1 MGHGVFRFGDWQVDP
16 RTNTVRGNAGETQLE
31 PRAMDVLGFL
41 CARQGSVV
49 SVEELLIGC
58 WGSAENGDN
67 PVHKAIAQLR
77 RALGDDSSAPRY
89 IETIRKRGYRAI
101 AAVVEAGPGAPGSWQ
116 AGSPFRGLTAF
127 EEGHAAIFFGR
138 AQATARL
145 FDATIAQLAGGCAM
159 VMLLGPSG
167 AGKTSLVRAGLL
179 PQLMAQYAQPGA
191 RLALG
196 CTLYLDCADLGGGGL
211 FQALA
216 AVLIDAELDGSP
228 LFAGDSAASLGAR
241 LEQDPAGVCL
251 QLLVHGKRPRVGL
264 FVDRLEAIFRLDGA
278 NDALRARFVAVLEQL
293 ARSGMVFAVLAC
305 RNDFY
310 PEVAAMP
317 GLMALKARGG
327 HVDLLP
333 PDGAEIAQIVREPA
347 RAAQLRF
354 EFDSASGI
362 GLDDLLCD
370 AARAS
375 PDTLPLLQYCLDE
388 LYRQRGP
395 DGTLRLAVY
404 AALGG
409 IEGALGARAEQVV
422 AALGAAQI
430 AALPQ
435 VLSQLVSVA
444 DGELAVTAR
453 RAPWSALHTAAGRE
467 LVRALVDAR
476 LFVSELR
483 ADVPSFGVAHEALL
497 RRWPR
502 AQAWIARHRHAL
514 QVRTRIGQQAAI
526 WAAQGRPRD
535 LLLPKGSQVNQAR
548 ELLGMD
554 GFALNGAEQDF
565 VRLSVQR
572 VRLAERV
579 RLALFS
585 LVTVLALLACGL
597 GLAARAAQQRAE
609 QHRVDAEGLMGF
621 MLGDFVDKLR
631 PLGRLDLLDSVS
643 ARALAYL
650 SGSKTDDGGEA
661 ALTQRAKTL
670 QLIAEV
676 DIARANGA
684 AASTALQAA
693 RQILVRQ
700 VAAAPRDKALLKD
713 LGANAFWLGQIAFDR
728 NAWDVA
734 ATEFGAYL
742 AASDRLAAVDLQDP
756 DGWIEQSYARNSLGS
771 VALRRGA
778 NAEAVTQFASSVA
791 LKRRAL
797 AAKPGDT
804 ALAADLADSL
814 SWQATASEALGRL
827 DAAQALYAQELAQ
840 LLPLH
845 AATPGDAL
853 WTHRLADAYWHV
865 GQLQLA
871 RGQAGEAAAG
881 LARAVALLGGVA
893 ALAPSNRQWQV
904 DLAIMEVSLLDAE
917 RAQAG
922 ADARAILARLLALNA
937 RLAAQQALDPQRA
950 ELAHVLAR
958 SEQRLGSVYLQ
969 LGQAGPARAHG
980 ARALALLAPLVAATP
995 AAIALRAS
1003 AAEAWLLSADIEA
1016 AGGQEGAAQ
1025 AACGQARA
1033 QLRPVIAGST
1043 DYKVLAPQVRAH
1055 LCSGDGAVV
1064 AGQQKQLEQMSYR
1077 EVQYLRYLV
1086 SHPTKKGFP

>member
-41 CARQGSVV
+41 CARQGTVV
-49 SVEELLIGC
+49 SVEELLVGC

-101 AAVVEAGPGAPGSWQ
+101 AAVVDAGPGAPGSWQ
-116 AGSPFRGLTAF
+116 AGSPFRGLAAF

-145 FDATIAQLAGGCAM
+145 FDATIAQVAAGCAM

-179 PQLMAQYAQPGA
+179 PQLMAEYAQPGA
-191 RLALG
+191 TIALG
-196 CTLYLDCADLGGGGL
+196 CTLYCDCADLGGGL
-211 FQALA
+211 FQSLA

-228 LFAGDSAASLGAR
+228 LFPGDSAAMLGER
-241 LEQDPAGVCL
+241 LMKDPAGVCL
-251 QLLVHGKRPRVGL
+251 QLIAHGKRPRIGL
-264 FVDRLEAIFRLDGA
+264 FVDRLEAMFRQTDA
-278 NDALRARFVAVLEQL
+278 NDGNRARFVGVLEQL
-293 ARSGMVFAVLAC
+293 ARSGMVFVVLAC

-310 PEVAAMP
+310 PDVAAMP

-333 PDGAEIAQIVREPA
+333 PDGAELAQIVREPA
-347 RAAQLRF
+347 RAAQLHY
-354 EFDSASGI
+354 EFDGASGV
-362 GLDDLLCD
+362 GLDDMLCD

-395 DGTLRLAVY
+395 DGSLLLAVY
-404 AALGG
+404 AQLGG

-422 AALGAAQI
+422 AALGAAQV
-430 AALPQ
+430 AALPH
-435 VLSQLVSVA
+435 VLSQLVNVA
-444 DGELAVTAR
+444 DGEYAVTAR
-453 RAPWSALHTAAGRE
+453 RAPWSALFTPAERE

-483 ADVPSFGVAHEALL
+483 AGVPSFGVAHEALL

-502 AQAWIARHRHAL
+502 AQVWIARHRDAL
-514 QVRTRIGQQAAI
+514 QVRTRIGRQAAN
-526 WAAQGRPRD
+526 WGAQGRPRD

-554 GFALNGAEQDF
+554 GFTLSAVEQDY

-572 VRLAERV
+572 VRLAERARV
-579 RLALFS
+579 GVFA
-585 LVTVLALLACGL
+585 LVTVLAVLACCL

-609 QHRVDAEGLMGF
+609 QHRADAEGLMGF

-684 AASTALQAA
+684 AATTALQAA
-693 RQILVRQ
+693 RLILVRQ

-742 AASDRLAAVDLQDP
+742 AASDRLADVDPHDP

-778 NAEAVTQFASSVA
+778 NAEAVNQFAASVA

-797 AAKPGDT
+797 AAKPADT

-814 SWQATASEALGRL
+814 SWQATASQALGRL
-827 DAAQALYAQELAQ
+827 DAAQALYGQERAQ
-840 LLPLH
+840 LVPLH

-853 WTHRLADAYWHV
+853 WTHRLADADWHL
-865 GQLQLA
+865 GQLLLA
-871 RGQAGEAAAG
+871 RGRAGEAVAA
-881 LARAVALLGGVA
+881 LAPAVALLGGAVA
-893 ALAPSNRQWQV
+893 NDPSNRQWQV
-904 DLAIMEVSLLDAE
+904 DLAIMEVTLLDAE
-917 RAQAG
+917 GAHGAALPQAV
-922 ADARAILARLLALNA
+922 IARLLALNA
-937 RLAAQQALDPQRA
+937 KLAAQHALDPQRA
-950 ELAHVLAR
+950 ELSHVLGR
-958 SEQRLGSVYLQ
+958 TEQRLGAAYLQ
-969 LGQAGPARAHG
+969 LGQAGPARAH
-980 ARALALLAPLVAATP
+980 AERALALLAPLAAATP
-995 AAIALRAS
+995 TGIMRAS
-1003 AAEAWLLSADIEA
+1003 YADALLLGAEIGAA
-1016 AGGQEGAAQ
+1016 AGQDGAEQ
-1025 AACGQARA
+1025 AACAQARA

-1043 DYKVLAPQVRAH
+1043 DYRVLAPNVRAH
-1055 LCSGDGAVV
+1055 LCSGDGAAV
-1064 AGQQKQLEQMSYR
+1064 AGQQKLLEQMSYR

>member
-1 MGHGVFRFGDWQVDP
+1 MGHGVFRFGDWQIDP
-16 RTNTVRGNAGETQLE
+16 RTNTVRGTAGETQLE

-41 CARQGSVV
+41 CARQGTVV
-49 SVEELLIGC
+49 SVEELLVGC

-101 AAVVEAGPGAPGSWQ
+101 ADVVEAGPGAPGSWQ

-145 FDATIAQLAGGCAM
+145 FDATIAQVAAGCAM

-191 RLALG
+191 SLALA
-196 CTLYLDCADLGGGGL
+196 CTLYFDCADLGGGL

-228 LFAGDSAASLGAR
+228 LFAGDSAAMLGDR
-241 LEQDPAGVCL
+241 LMNDAAGVCL
-251 QLLVHGKRPRVGL
+251 QLIAHGKRPRVGL
-264 FVDRLEAIFRLDGA
+264 FVDRLEAMFRLTDA
-278 NDALRARFVAVLEQL
+278 NDGVRGRFVAVLEQL
-293 ARSGMVFAVLAC
+293 ARSGMVFVVLAC

-310 PEVAAMP
+310 PDVVAMP

-333 PDGAEIAQIVREPA
+333 PDGAELAQIVREPA
-347 RAAQLRF
+347 RAAQLHY
-354 EFDSASGI
+354 EFDSASGV
-362 GLDDLLCD
+362 GLDDMLCD

-395 DGTLRLAVY
+395 DGALLLAVY
-404 AALGG
+404 AQLGG

-422 AALGAAQI
+422 AALGAAQV
-430 AALPQ
+430 AALPH
-435 VLSQLVSVA
+435 VLSQLVNVA
-444 DGELAVTAR
+444 DGEYAVTAR
-453 RAPWSALHTAAGRE
+453 RAPWSALLSPAERA

-483 ADVPSFGVAHEALL
+483 AGVPSFGVAHEALL

-514 QVRTRIGQQAAI
+514 QVRTRIGQQAAN

-548 ELLGMD
+548 ELLGID
-554 GFALNGAEQDF
+554 GFTLNPAEQDY

-572 VRLAERV
+572 VRLAERARV
-579 RLALFS
+579 GLFA
-585 LVTVLALLACGL
+585 LVTVLAVLACGL

-650 SGSKTDDGGEA
+650 SGGKTDDGGEA

-676 DIARANGA
+676 DIGRANGA
-684 AASTALQAA
+684 AATTALQAA
-693 RQILVRQ
+693 RLILGRQ

-742 AASDRLAAVDLQDP
+742 AASDRLAAIDPQDP

-778 NAEAVTQFASSVA
+778 NAEAVDQFASSVA

-827 DAAQALYAQELAQ
+827 DAAQALFEQELAQ
-840 LLPLH
+840 LVPLH

-853 WTHRLADAYWHV
+853 WTHRLADAHWHL

-871 RGQAGEAAAG
+871 RGHAGEAAAAQ
-881 LARAVALLGGVA
+881 ARAVALLAGVA
-893 ALAPSNRQWQV
+893 AQDPSNRQWQV
-904 DLAIMEVSLLDAE
+904 DLAIMTLNELDAE
-917 RAQAG
+917 RAL
-922 ADARAILARLLALNA
+922 ADADPRALLKRLLALDGK
-937 RLAAQQALDPQRA
+937 LAALGAREPERA
-950 ELAHVLAR
+950 DLAHAMGR
-958 SEQRLGSVYLQ
+958 TQQRLGAVYVQ
-969 LGQAGPARAHG
+969 LGQAGPARAR
-980 ARALALLAPLVAATP
+980 ADSALAQLAPLVAAAP
-995 AAIALRAS
+995 AGVALRAS
-1003 AAEAWLLSADIEA
+1003 LAEAWLLRADIDA
-1016 AGGQEGAAQ
+1016 AGGQQ
-1025 AACGQARA
+1025 AAVQADCGQARA
-1033 QLRPVIAGST
+1033 QLRPVIAHST
-1043 DYKVLAPQVRAH
+1043 DYHVLAPNVRAH
-1055 LCSGDGAVV
+1055 LCSGDGAAV
-1064 AGQQKQLEQMSYR
+1064 AGQQKLLEQMSYR